1 MEWVSHTNLQIRFA
15 MMCRLL
21 AGCHTAYT
29 GVIHAQPLT
38 HPSYYPPQSIPT
50 SRHTMVL
57 LEKVSGGAKKK
68 VAAGKTMTKHVAIMA
83 TFFGVIF
90 VLPFVLGT
98 KKIGQ

>member
-1 MEWVSHTNLQIRFA
+1 MISCVAVAIRHT
-15 MMCRLL
+15 
-21 AGCHTAYT
+21 T
-29 GVIHAQPLT
+29 GAFHAQPLT
-38 HPSYYPPQSIPT
+38 PTPLDPPT
-50 SRHTMVL
+50 SRYTMVL

>member
-1 MEWVSHTNLQIRFA
+1 
-15 MMCRLL
+15 
-21 AGCHTAYT
+21 
-29 GVIHAQPLT
+29 
-38 HPSYYPPQSIPT
+38 
-50 SRHTMVL
+50 MVL